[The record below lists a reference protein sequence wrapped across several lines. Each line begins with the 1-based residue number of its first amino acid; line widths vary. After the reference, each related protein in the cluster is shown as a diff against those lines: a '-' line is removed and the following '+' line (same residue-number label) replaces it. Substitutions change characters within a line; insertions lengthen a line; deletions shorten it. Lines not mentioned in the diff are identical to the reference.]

1 MKMKVIGMLAAF
13 TLAASA
19 AAAQELPRK
28 VDNVEVLDLDGAI
41 RPSCR
46 IGARRT

>member
-1 MKMKVIGMLAAF
+1 MKMKVLIGMLAAF
-13 TLAASA
+13 TLAASRSGGSGA
-19 AAAQELPRK
+19 ARK
-28 VDNVEVLDLDGAI
+28 VDNVEVLDLDGN